1 MAAVQAIA
9 QFFWGILLTLDS
21 IVYFLISWL
30 YQIILLLCRIDI
42 LGNGTEISE
51 LVGRVYTIIGVVI
64 LFLVAYSLLR
74 AMVNPDDLK
83 GKKSPTNIVKNVL
96 ISIALVAL
104 TPTIFSFA
112 LDFQNALLE
121 QNTIGKL
128 VLGDRTD
135 GESSATT
142 IEKGGN
148 RMAATVLQSFL
159 HPNYS
164 QCTIV
169 TSDDGSVGYDCPEI
183 ATGGL
188 NFLLFEVA
196 NEHTTYDAVWDE
208 VENNGNFLNITTFAY
223 ALAHESTMTYYPI
236 ISTIAGAFVFLVLL
250 SYCIDIAVRT
260 IKLAVFELIAP
271 LPILARIMPGEQG
284 NKVFSNWV
292 KACISTYTEVFIR
305 LAILFFAVLIIK
317 IVIQNIPT
325 IFLDLG
331 LLNGDV
337 GITVFLFTQAFL
349 VIGIILFVK
358 QAPQILKDITG
369 LDSGKYN
376 VLRSAKQAL
385 SFVGG
390 GIMGRSP
397 AAAVRAWEQ
406 TGKDGNLRS
415 IGDQYKRRL
424 AKTRA
429 KAEGATFGSRTG
441 DRFRKVFGMPSL
453 KESYD
458 TMMEQNRN
466 MNGQYLKAVNDT
478 ASDVLLRDDKG
489 EVVKDA
495 NGKPIKLVNVGDTWE
510 FNEENTRKLQE
521 AKNRNAIAISKIGEE
536 VKKAQDILEVDK
548 TINGKGAADEI
559 SGKEMAKTK
568 YYLRRNGNER
578 EDYTF
583 SLKDGTAVTV
593 HSQNELKNYLSKNR
607 NLLSDTMYQ
616 RINDNWIDKDNDPN
630 DMYLRITTQ
639 IDGQT
644 VTVGGK
650 ANPLNQKQFE
660 EWFAAN
666 REKMSSDEVARSS
679 NILNQSINVVTK
691 KHFFDH
697 NGNYNDEDNPAMVKF
712 KRELSQKLSYGI
724 VDENGKIQKGKIT
737 YIDPQDKKT
746 EITIDIA
753 KLSSDWTK
761 ITYDDLKNIKKYV
774 EEVVDPKI
782 NEELIALNKKKSYID
797 YENAAID
804 RMQAQVKE
812 KIEVE
817 KSGEKY
823 TVAKAASDANRMED
837 SGKKG

>member
-250 SYCIDIAVRT
+250 SYCIDIAIRT

-271 LPILARIMPGEQG
+271 LPILARIMPGDQG
-284 NKVFSNWV
+284 SKVFNNWV
-292 KACISTYTEVFIR
+292 KACISTYAEVFIR

-376 VLRSAKQAL
+376 VFGSAFKSMSML
-385 SFVGG
+385 GG
-390 GIMGRSP
+390 GVT
-397 AAAVRAWEQ
+397 AAVRNWNDTDNLKGKNRVTRTMDRLRRAAAGAGSGVARSTMNRDNVKDVRSMRANARDSANRAFQAHQERIAYAKSHPGTLGPLSGHIKDTKDKINYWAHGNVDDKRLQAIVDLAGKVGKGANDSVESLMAMIHGGAKEQ
-406 TGKDGNLRS
+406 KRQLDAMKNRTVEVTDYFDSIVDVDDKGNQVVKYVEKGANLNDPS
-415 IGDQYKRRL
+415 V
-424 AKTRA
+424 RA
-429 KAEGATFGSRTG
+429 KAI
-441 DRFRKVFGMPSL
+441 D
-453 KESYD
+453 
-458 TMMEQNRN
+458 
-466 MNGQYLKAVNDT
+466 
-478 ASDVLLRDDKG
+478 ASAARQVAQEANAKLY
-489 EVVKDA
+489 KDA
-495 NGKPIKLVNVGDTWE
+495 KDK
-510 FNEENTRKLQE
+510 FEETYSQ
-521 AKNRNAIAISKIGEE
+521 AIAS
-536 VKKAQDILEVDK
+536 L
-548 TINGKGAADEI
+548 
-559 SGKEMAKTK
+559 
-568 YYLRRNGNER
+568 
-578 EDYTF
+578 YT
-583 SLKDGTAVTV
+583 T
-593 HSQNELKNYLSKNR
+593 
-607 NLLSDTMYQ
+607 NL
-616 RINDNWIDKDNDPN
+616 NDP
-630 DMYLRITTQ
+630 
-639 IDGQT
+639 
-644 VTVGGK
+644 
-650 ANPLNQKQFE
+650 
-660 EWFAAN
+660 
-666 REKMSSDEVARSS
+666 SS
-679 NILNQSINVVTK
+679 NISAAREAWGIKSSVSDADARRQLEGFRNQITNRLNT
-691 KHFFDH
+691 
-697 NGNYNDEDNPAMVKF
+697 
-712 KRELSQKLSYGI
+712 
-724 VDENGKIQKGKIT
+724 
-737 YIDPQDKKT
+737 
-746 EITIDIA
+746 
-753 KLSSDWTK
+753 
-761 ITYDDLKNIKKYV
+761 
-774 EEVVDPKI
+774 
-782 NEELIALNKKKSYID
+782 IALD
-797 YENAAID
+797 
-804 RMQAQVKE
+804 Q
-812 KIEVE
+812 
-817 KSGEKY
+817 
-823 TVAKAASDANRMED
+823 TVAKETDASFNNLKSLNVENIVEQLAQAEAKTLEKNHISYNIADLRKKYSTDTNAIEKQIMSNISTNKAVAGEIQREVEYQAAEAKVRNARLNND
-837 SGKKG
+837 KKKD